1 MIDYRGNTNIKT
13 IEMNDK
19 TVLGHILK
27 LKASTALLWFINLFS
42 IQYPLFLCCE
52 ETNLASFIPEKD
64 ERFNAFLLV
73 DFWIWWHE
81 NDLACQ
87 QVFQLFFFFFDS
99 NTSHLSLTSC
109 LVSLQHCIGS
119 VKLNHGKFCP
129 FNS

>member
-27 LKASTALLWFINLFS
+27 LKTSTALLWFINLFS

-109 LVSLQHCIGS
+109 LLSLQHCIGS